1 MLKKLAIVALLLAFT
16 AAPLWA
22 DEVSGKI
29 QKVDTSDRSI
39 VLEDGTQLW
48 LAESVSAD
56 DLKEGATVKAS
67 YEEKD
72 GKKVVT
78 EIQVSQSRW
87 DAIGHAGRRRARS
100 SAGGEGFELGAGQEP
115 ADRLRRDHDGLAGD
129 GNLHDSIRRVASR
142 DLRRPVALDHADQL
156 AGLGVEDSRAARAV
170 AHRGVHQAHR
180 ALGRIRLAAR
190 ADLTDRSARQRHLAA
205 SRERDNP
212 HVVSEVGDLALPGGR
227 QHKIRDEEE
236 G

>member
-1 MLKKLAIVALLLAFT
+1 LARPEEDSMLKKLAIVALLLAFT

-72 GKKVVT
+72 GKKIVT
-78 EIQVSQSRW
+78 EIQVS
-87 DAIGHAGRRRARS
+87 
-100 SAGGEGFELGAGQEP
+100 E
-115 ADRLRRDHDGLAGD
+115 
-129 GNLHDSIRRVASR
+129 
-142 DLRRPVALDHADQL
+142 
-156 AGLGVEDSRAARAV
+156 
-170 AHRGVHQAHR
+170 
-180 ALGRIRLAAR
+180 
-190 ADLTDRSARQRHLAA
+190 
-205 SRERDNP
+205 
-212 HVVSEVGDLALPGGR
+212 
-227 QHKIRDEEE
+227 
-236 G
+236 

>member
-1 MLKKLAIVALLLAFT
+1 VRALRATEEDSMFKKLAIVALLLAFS

-22 DEVSGKI
+22 EEVSGKI

-78 EIQVSQSRW
+78 EIQVSQ
-87 DAIGHAGRRRARS
+87 
-100 SAGGEGFELGAGQEP
+100 
-115 ADRLRRDHDGLAGD
+115 
-129 GNLHDSIRRVASR
+129 
-142 DLRRPVALDHADQL
+142 
-156 AGLGVEDSRAARAV
+156 
-170 AHRGVHQAHR
+170 
-180 ALGRIRLAAR
+180 
-190 ADLTDRSARQRHLAA
+190 
-205 SRERDNP
+205 
-212 HVVSEVGDLALPGGR
+212 
-227 QHKIRDEEE
+227 
-236 G
+236 